1 MLLCS
6 DKQPIM
12 KRSGL
17 LFFVCLSFAA
27 AAQDLNFSQF
37 YELPLL
43 RNPALA
49 GIYTGDFRATSAF
62 RSQWGRVT
70 VPYTFQAMSIEM
82 KTGVSE
88 ASDNYFSVG
97 LQMTRDQAGDS
108 KFGKTQV
115 LPVLAFHKVM
125 SAERNSYL
133 TLGFMGG
140 IVQQR
145 FDPTQLRF
153 DDEFQN
159 GVYIPRSTSQI
170 FTQTQLNYLDASVG
184 LSFSSEFNNGIRY
197 YIGGGMYHLTNPK
210 VVFYQQDEIRLSRKY
225 IGNAGFM
232 LPISDYQDFIV
243 YMDYFQQGG
252 FSQGQGGFFYKN
264 KLWSEDE
271 FRVVSLTGGAIFRWN
286 DAIIPVL
293 RFDYNKIGV
302 GLSYDANF
310 SKLRRASQ
318 FQGGFELTLSFKSH
332 LNIRNSSLEKTKC
345 PVGFD

>member
-1 MLLCS
+1 M
-6 DKQPIM
+6 
-12 KRSGL
+12 
-17 LFFVCLSFAA
+17 FFLCLSAIA
-27 AAQDLNFSQF
+27 SAQDLHFSQF

-62 RSQWGRVT
+62 RSQWGSVT
-70 VPYTFQAMSIEM
+70 VPYTSQAMSLEM
-82 KTGVSE
+82 KTGVSQ

-97 LQMTRDQAGDS
+97 LQMTRDMAGDS

-115 LPVLAFHKVM
+115 LPMLAFHKVV
-125 SAERNSYL
+125 SAERDSYL
-133 TLGFMGG
+133 TLAFLGG
-140 IVQQR
+140 VVQQR

-159 GVYIPRSTSQI
+159 GIYTPRSTSQI

-184 LSFSSEFNNGIRY
+184 LSFASEFNNGIRY
-197 YIGGGMYHLTNPK
+197 YIGGGLYHFTNPK
-210 VVFYQQDEIRLSRKY
+210 VAFYQQDEIRLSRKY

-243 YMDYFQQGG
+243 YMDYFQQGA
-252 FSQGQGGFFYKN
+252 FTQGQGGFLYRN
-264 KLWSEDE
+264 QLWSEDE
-271 FRVVSLTGGAIFRWN
+271 DRVVSLTGGAIFRWN
-286 DAIIPVL
+286 DAIIPIL
-293 RFDYNKIGV
+293 RLDYHKIGI

-310 SKLRRASQ
+310 SKLRPASQ
-318 FQGGFELTLSFKSH
+318 FRGGFELTLSFKSH
-332 LNIRNSSLEKTKC
+332 LNIRNSSLEKTRC

>member
-1 MLLCS
+1 MGICTVAS
-6 DKQPIM
+6 
-12 KRSGL
+12 
-17 LFFVCLSFAA
+17 
-27 AAQDLNFSQF
+27 AQDLNFSQF

-62 RSQWGRVT
+62 RSQWGSVT
-70 VPYTFQAMSIEM
+70 VPYTSQAMSLEM
-82 KTGVSE
+82 KTGVSQ

-97 LQMTRDQAGDS
+97 VQMTRDMAGDS

-115 LPVLAFHKVM
+115 LPMIAFHKVM
-125 SAERNSYL
+125 SAERDAYL
-133 TLGFMGG
+133 TLAFMGG
-140 IVQQR
+140 VVQQR

-159 GVYIPRSTSQI
+159 GVYTPRSTSQV
-170 FTQTQLNYLDASVG
+170 FTQTQLNYLDAAVG
-184 LSFSSEFNNGIRY
+184 LSYASEFNNGIRY
-197 YIGGGMYHLTNPK
+197 YIGGGLFHFTNPK
-210 VVFYQQDEIRLSRKY
+210 VAFYQQDEIRLSRKY
-225 IGNAGFM
+225 IANAGFS
-232 LPISDYQDFIV
+232 LPISDYQNFIV

-252 FSQGQGGFFYKN
+252 FSQGQGGFLYRN
-264 KLWSEDE
+264 QLWSEDE
-271 FRVVSLTGGAIFRWN
+271 DRVVSLTGGAIFRWN

-293 RFDYNKIGV
+293 RLDYHKIGV

-310 SKLRRASQ
+310 SKLRTASQ
-318 FQGGFELTLSFKSH
+318 FRGGLELTLSFKSY